1 MKHYMYHFCY
11 EYNMIY
17 LFYVQMIIVCFLLGI
32 CNEVLHMITTINHR
46 SVKKAETTP
55 IMPTTQDQSKTT
67 KGYVHQGAILAPSSA
82 NFTNFGTY
90 LILPCYGN
98 KNRRQNRLKTEKLP
112 FWTKCKAFGD
122 RFLKIRYQHS

>member
-1 MKHYMYHFCY
+1 M
-11 EYNMIY
+11 
-17 LFYVQMIIVCFLLGI
+17 FLLGI

-55 IMPTTQDQSKTT
+55 NNAHDSGPNRKTT

-90 LILPCYGN
+90 LNFTVAMVTKIADKIGLKQRNCHFGPN
-98 KNRRQNRLKTEKLP
+98 VRLLEID
-112 FWTKCKAFGD
+112 F
-122 RFLKIRYQHS
+122 